1 MSKILIN
8 KESVNLLLDKFFSIN
23 SNIVKKEVKNSTQ
36 KIICKFYIN
45 RKECQVDI
53 HYCSDGI
60 NVIGVGKN
68 KELAAILIRFLEE
81 QGVKDNKLSKQIVIE
96 DISIWKDIVE
106 YIKIDFVGK
115 IECLE
120 KDNRIIFKGFNND
133 KLTMTRNC
141 KNIVLQGKPY
151 YVFNIV
157 LTFIAELDAISFDD
171 YVSMCQQYNENAY
184 SSNIIRESIKG
195 ILKNSYQYM
204 EEAQLKSISGAYSF
218 INKNIVS
225 EDYSAPLTGVFKAL
239 EGFIKKLLTQQ
250 FGFKLK
256 KQNATMSPFRKDKK
270 TKMTEID
277 LRTDISI
284 DDKKALYLLY
294 EAYCDKR
301 NVYSHSTVD
310 PSQMKI
316 IENYK
321 EAEELR
327 TEVLETIEKSYNI
340 IFKV

>member
-8 KESVNLLLDKFFSIN
+8 KDSVNHLLDMFFN
-23 SNIVKKEVKNSTQ
+23 TNTNFVKKEIKTSTQ
-36 KIICKFYIN
+36 KTICKFYVN

-53 HYCSDGI
+53 YHCNNGI
-60 NVIGVGKN
+60 NAISIGKN
-68 KELAAILIRFLEE
+68 KELSNVLIQFLEK
-81 QGVKDNKLSKQIVIE
+81 QGIKDDKISKQIVIN
-96 DISIWKDIVE
+96 DISIWEDIID
-106 YIKIDFVGK
+106 YIKTDFTGR
-115 IECLE
+115 IES
-120 KDNRIIFKGFNND
+120 KVQDNRIVFKGFNND
-133 KLTMTRNC
+133 KLTMIKNS

-157 LTFIAELDAISFDD
+157 LTFIAELDVISFDT
-171 YVSMCQQYNENAY
+171 YVSLCQQYNENAY
-184 SSNIIRESIKG
+184 SANIIRENIKN
-195 ILKNSYQYM
+195 ILKNSYSYM
-204 EEAQLKSISGAYSF
+204 EETQIKSISGAYSF
-218 INKNIVS
+218 INKDIVS

-239 EGFIKKLLTQQ
+239 EGFIKKLLTQH
-250 FGFKLK
+250 FDFKLK
-256 KQNATMSPFRKDKK
+256 KQNSTLSPFRLDKK
-270 TKMTEID
+270 TKKTEID
-277 LRTDISI
+277 LRTDIS
-284 DDKKALYLLY
+284 DNDKKALYLLY
-294 EAYCDKR
+294 EVYCDKR